1 MTKPDDN
8 TQKLAQA
15 LRVSLKETERLRAR
29 NRKLETS
36 LREPIAIVGMAC
48 RYPGGVGSP
57 EDLWNLVSAGTDAT
71 SEFPVNRGWDTER
84 LYDPTGETPNSA
96 YTREGGFLHA
106 AGEFDPAF
114 FNISPN
120 EAALMDPQQF
130 LLLET
135 SWEAFERAGVDPGSL
150 KGSRTGV
157 WVGMM
162 YHDYPANANTGS
174 IASGRVSYVL
184 GLEGPSVTVDTACS
198 SSLVAMHSA
207 AAALR
212 SGECDLA
219 LAGGVAVM
227 ATPETLVEFSRQR
240 GLSPDGRCKSFADAA
255 DGVGWSEGAGMLVLE
270 RLSDAQRN
278 GHQVLA
284 VLTGSAVNQDGA
296 SNGLTAPNGPSQ
308 RRVIRQALANAG
320 VSPVDVD
327 VVEAHGTGTTLGDP
341 IEAQALLATYGQERH
356 ADRPLWLGSLKSN
369 IGHAQAAAGVGGVIK
384 MVMAMRHGMLPQT
397 LHVDAPSSKVD
408 WSEGHVRLLTEPVA
422 WPAADRPRRAG
433 VSSFGISGTN
443 AHVIIEQAPAVES
456 AVDQAQAP
464 ETVPAGGLLPW
475 AVSARSSEAL
485 AAQAV
490 RLASHVADRDL
501 DPVDVGFSLASTR
514 AVFDHRAVVLA
525 EDRAGLLAGVRA
537 LSRAET
543 TPGVITG
550 RVVPGSTGLVFSGQ
564 GAQWAGMAA
573 ELRAAYPV
581 FAEAF
586 DAIVAQLDP
595 LLGQAV
601 SLSVAL
607 ADSDL
612 VDRTVFA
619 QAGLFAFEV
628 ALFRLL
634 ESWGVRTDVVAGH
647 SIGEVAAAHVAGV
660 LSLADARVLV
670 AARGRLMQA
679 LPAGGAMIAVGAA
692 EADVTP
698 LMSDGVSIAAVNGP
712 SSVVLSGV
720 EDAVVAV
727 AGVCTERGWRT
738 HRLRVSHAFHSA
750 LMEPMLAEFA
760 SAIEGLAFGRP
771 TIPLVSTVTG
781 ARVTDE
787 MTDPAYWVGQV
798 RDTVRF
804 ADAVAT
810 MASLGVSRFA
820 EVGPDAVLS
829 PMVAQSLDDEAAA
842 VVALARRDR
851 ADASAVSGGV
861 AGLFVAGAEV
871 NWAALHAGGQR
882 IDLPTYAFQ
891 HQRFWL
897 DPKEALALSWLGA
910 ELGGV
915 SSVGLDVVAHPLL
928 GAVVPHP
935 DSGGVSFT
943 GRWTMDSVEWLA
955 DHSVLGTVL
964 LPGTGFVELASY
976 VGGVL
981 GCAVLDELVLQ
992 APLTVPAEG
1001 SISVQVVVTAAD
1013 ESGRRRLSV
1022 HSRQAA
1028 EGPWLLH
1035 AEGVLAPDEVVA
1047 DFDLAAWPPV
1057 GAQSLDI
1064 DGVYDE
1070 LLDIGYGYG
1079 PFFQGLQ
1086 AAWQRGDELFAEV
1099 ALPDPQDGKGF
1110 GIHPALFDAALH
1122 AGIVHGLRGGVE
1134 GFPALPFTW
1143 NRVVLH
1149 AAGVSAVRVRIVV
1162 EGTRFALQLADEQG
1176 SPVMSVGALVSR
1188 PVSADRLRSDR
1199 VDDALFGV
1207 EWVAAAPSAETV
1219 EPGRVAVLNGDL
1231 AALITEL
1238 DAAQDPV
1245 VPEIVLWEIPVHDGA
1260 PPETARWIAIG
1271 VLDTLRGWL
1280 AEPRF
1285 AGARLVVLT
1294 KRAVAVADSE
1304 QVDLGQAPVWGLL
1317 RAAQAEHPGRFQL
1330 LDLDP
1335 DEQDQ
1340 RRDTL
1345 AIAAVAA
1352 AAALEPE
1359 AALRGAT
1366 LLVPRLSRHAPDAI
1380 ARPIEPGTVLVT
1392 GGTGGLGGVI
1402 ARHLVA
1408 EHGVRHLLLTSRRG
1422 PDAPGAP
1429 ELHAELAELG
1439 AEVTIAA
1446 CDVSDRS
1453 ALAVL
1458 LDGISVEHPLVGV
1471 VHAAGTADNGLIES
1485 MTADRIDY
1493 VFGPKVDAAW
1503 HLHELTRD
1511 ASLSL
1516 FVLVSSAG
1524 GLVLAAG
1531 QANYAAANVFLDA
1544 LAAHRRS
1551 LGLPATAVDYGL
1563 WARSSGL
1570 GVELSEAEFDL
1581 LRRQGFPPISE
1592 AEGLAL
1598 FDAAIATDSAQL
1610 VALRVDR
1617 AVLRTRGELIPA
1629 LVRALVP
1636 IPVRR
1641 NNRTAAG
1648 QAFARK
1654 LAGLSDADRARAL
1667 LDLVRSV
1674 AAATLGHASV
1684 DAVEPQQAFQQLGF
1698 DSLSAVEFRNK
1709 LNAATG
1715 LQLPAT
1721 LVFDYPNAQVV
1732 AEFIDS
1738 QISGTS
1744 HDVAVTAS
1752 RVVGDDPIAVVA
1764 MSCRYPG
1771 GVASPEDLWSLVA
1784 EGVDTTGDLPADRGW
1799 DIEGIYDPEPGKA
1812 GKTYT
1817 RQGGFLYSAADFDAD
1832 FFGISPNEAL
1842 VMDPQQRM
1850 LLEISWE
1857 ALERAGVDPA
1867 VLRGSSTGVF
1877 TGVMYHDY
1885 AMGAG
1890 TGSSVAGSLVS
1901 GRIAYTLGLEGPAVS
1916 VDTACSSS
1924 LVAMHLAAQSL
1935 RSGECDLA
1943 LAGGVAVMSTPEMLV
1958 EFSRQRGLSP
1968 DGRCKSFAD
1977 AADGVGWSEG
1987 AGMLVLER
1995 LSDARRNGHQVLA
2008 VIAGS
2013 AVNQDGAS
2021 NGFSAPNGPSQ
2032 QRVIRQALANA
2043 GVSPTEVDAVEAH
2056 GTGTMLGDPIEAQAL
2071 LATYGQ
2077 GRDADRPLWLGSLKS
2092 NIGHAQAA
2100 AGVGGVIKMV
2110 MAMRHGVLPRTL
2122 HVDRPS
2128 TKVDWSEGHARLLTE
2143 SVDWP
2148 EVDRPRRAGVS
2159 SFGLSG
2165 TNAHLILEQA
2175 PAADPAPVVKTLPAG
2190 GVLPWV
2196 VSARSGEAL
2205 AEQARRL
2212 ASQVGDHDS
2221 IDIGFSLAASRV
2233 LFEYRAVAFS
2243 PEDDVLRAGIQALG
2257 RGETIPGVV
2266 SGRVVAGSTGLVFS
2280 GQGAQ
2285 WAGMASELRA
2295 AYPVF
2300 AEAFDGIV
2308 AELDPLLEQS
2318 VSLSTALVS
2327 DDLVDRT
2334 VFAQAGLFAFEV
2346 ALFRLLESWGVR
2358 TDVVAGHSIGE
2369 IAAAHVAGVLS
2380 LADAC
2385 VLVAAR
2391 GRLMQALPSGGAM
2404 VAVGAS
2410 DADVRPLLT
2419 GEVSIAAVNGPS
2431 SVVLSGLE
2439 ADVVATTEA
2448 CAERGWRTHRLRVS
2462 HAFHSELMEPMLAE
2476 FASAIE
2482 GLTFGRPTIP
2492 LVSTVTGARI
2502 TDEMTDPAYWVGQVR
2517 DTVRFADAVVAMAD
2531 LGVSRFAEVGPDAVL
2546 TPMVVQSLDDE
2557 AAVAVA
2563 LARRDRAD
2571 ASAVLGGIAGLFVAG
2586 AEVKWAGFYAGTGA
2600 RRIDLP
2606 TYAFQHRRYWIPEG
2620 SAGKGDARSM
2630 GLVATGHP
2638 LVSAVVSQ
2646 PDSDVVAVSGRLSV
2660 QTQPWLADHRVMDT
2674 VLFPGTGLVELALH
2688 AGERVGCSS
2697 LDELILRAPLVLPE
2711 SGGVAVQVV
2720 IGGADEGR
2728 RGVRIF
2734 SRPDDDADSA
2744 ASWTLHAEGVLVPGT
2759 DGTPADLTQW
2769 PPADATAVPV
2779 EDLYDSLDAQG
2790 YHYGPVFQALRAV
2803 WRGSEGLYAE
2813 VELPEAARGDAG
2825 RFGVHPAL
2833 LDAALHALRF
2843 ADDTASEETGLAL
2856 PFEWSGVTVHAAGAD
2871 ALRVRLTRIGERGV
2885 ELDLADST
2893 GAAVA
2898 TVRHLASRPIDP
2910 AQLTV
2915 GTAISR
2921 TAVFDVS
2928 WAPITVSDNDVAA
2941 VAWADLGGVGEQVPQ
2956 VVVLDCP
2963 AGSDPAVVRAA
2974 THGVLE
2980 VLQSWFAEP
2989 RFGESVL
2996 VVRTSGAVSVA
3007 GEDISNLAGAAVGG
3021 LVRSA
3026 QAEGVGRIVLVDT
3039 DSELDGL
3046 LGGILAAEEPQVAV
3060 RDGQV
3065 HRARLGRV
3073 VSTTAP
3079 AAGSFDPDD
3088 TVLITGAGG
3097 YLGGLFAR
3105 HLVNAH
3111 GVRRLLLLSRRG
3123 ESGPGARALREELQ
3137 QCGAEVEFVGC
3148 DVADRGALAEVLA
3161 AVPAAQPITG
3171 VFHLAGVL
3179 DDGAIASLSP
3189 ERMDAVLAP
3198 KVDAALH
3205 LHELTADLPLK
3216 AFVLFSSVAGAFGSP
3231 GQGNYAAANA
3241 CLDALATHRRASGLP
3256 GMSLAWGLWSTDG
3269 GMAAE
3274 LGDAERRRMSRSG
3287 LLPLSADQGLALFD
3301 AATGMDTAALVL
3313 ARVDLDAMRS
3323 AGFAAPALFSALI
3336 PQRRR
3341 AASGAS
3347 AALRARLSSTPVS
3360 ERFDVLLE
3368 IVRGQIA
3375 TVLGHENT
3383 NAVAADRA
3391 FTELGFDSI
3400 TAVEFRNALKA
3411 ATGLPLPAT
3420 LVFDYPSPQALARYL
3435 ADEIAGTSRDVEV
3448 TAIRAVDDDPIAVVG
3463 MACRYPGGVT
3473 SPEEL
3478 WELVRTGRDAVSTFP
3493 VDRGWDLDGIY
3504 DPEPGRAGKSYTRE
3518 GGFLHTAA
3526 DFDADFFGIG
3536 PNEAVMTDPQQR
3548 QLLETTWEALERAG
3562 VDPAVLRGS
3571 STGVFTGVM
3580 YHDYAQGTGNSAAGS
3595 LVSGRIAYTLGLE
3608 GPAVSVD
3615 TACSSSLVTMH
3626 LAAQSLRSGEC
3637 DLALA
3642 GGVTV
3647 MATPETLVEFS
3658 RQRGLSPDGRCKSFA
3673 DAADGVGWSEGAGML
3688 VLERLS
3694 DARRNG
3700 HDVLAVIA
3708 GSAVNQDGASNGL
3721 TAPNGPSQR
3730 RVIRQALAN
3739 AGVSPV
3745 DVDVVEAHGTGTT
3758 LGDPI
3763 EAQALLATYGQ
3774 DRGADRPLWLGS
3786 LKSNI
3791 GHAQAAAGVGG
3802 VIKMVMAMR
3811 HGLLPKTL
3819 HVDAPSTKVDW
3830 SEGHIRLLTEAVV
3843 WPEVDRP
3850 RRAGV
3855 SSFGISGTN
3864 AHVIIEQAPV
3874 ADLAPIPVVE
3884 TVRVLPWV
3892 VSARSGEA
3900 LCGQADRLASR
3911 VGEQDPIDVGFSLA
3925 STRSVFE
3932 HRAVVVAEDRDGLL
3946 AGVRALAAGV
3956 QAPGVVSGRAVPGST
3971 GVVFSGQ
3978 GAQWAGMATELRDA
3992 YPLFAEH
3999 FDAIVAELDL
4009 RLGQTVSLGAAL
4021 ASEDLVDRTVFA
4033 QAGLFAFE
4041 VALFRLLESW
4051 GVRADVVAGHSIGE
4065 VAAAHVAGVLSLSDA
4080 CVLVAARGRLMQAL
4094 PAGGAMVAVGA
4105 PEADVLPLLSD
4116 GVSIAAVNGPS
4127 SVVLSGVEDAVAAVV
4142 EACVERGW
4150 RTHRLRVSHAF
4161 HSALMEPMLAEFASA
4176 IEGLAFARPSIA
4188 LVSTV
4193 TGARIE
4199 HEMSDPSYWVGQVR
4213 DTVRFA
4219 DAVAVMA
4226 DMGVSRF
4233 AEVGPDAVLTP
4244 MIAQTLD
4251 TATAIALTRRNNAD
4265 PATLLTGLARLH
4277 VTGSTVDWSSYYGG
4291 AGAARIDLPTYS
4303 FQHRHF
4309 WTTGPLRT
4317 GEAHA
4322 LGLRSTEHPMLGA
4335 WVAQPES
4342 GGVRFTG
4349 RLSAATHP
4357 WMADHDVLGTV
4368 LLPGTGFVELALHAG
4383 NQVDCPELEE
4393 LTLLAPLVFQGH
4405 GGVQVQVI
4413 VGDGDE
4419 TGRRRL
4425 DIYSR
4430 KDEDDPSVPWTRH
4443 AAGAVGPGGE
4453 TGKPEDWDDFVQWPP
4468 AGATE
4473 VVLDGAYDELADAG
4487 YNYGPAFRG
4496 LVALWRRGENLFAEV
4511 ALPEQTSAQGYGVH
4525 PALLDSAMHALS
4537 FGLPQ
4542 DVDEQGER
4550 PTLVPFAWSS
4560 VRIHA
4565 DGARRV
4571 RVRFTV
4577 PNQETVALTMADSGG
4592 VPLLSV
4598 QSLAL
4603 RPLSRE
4609 LLSAAPRSHDALY
4622 ELTWRTGPELRSA
4635 AGVSCSEWG
4644 AAEPASVF
4652 LFRPPVEGAEMPVRL
4667 RTALHRTLGVI
4678 QQFSSEER
4686 YAASTLAV
4694 ITDSTADPAAAAVW
4708 GLVRAAQAE
4717 NPGRIVLVEAPAAA
4731 TADHLVAAA
4740 LTGEPELD
4748 VHGEGT
4754 RVPRLVRA
4762 TSPESEQPI
4771 PWDSERTVL
4780 ITGGTGGIGR
4790 RLVEHLVSKH
4800 GVRHLLLAGRR
4811 GPAAAADLIEELDAL
4826 GAEVRVA
4833 ACDVGNRDALR
4844 DLLASIPAEHP
4855 LGAIVHVAGV
4865 AHNGLVG
4872 TLTPEQIDYSL
4883 GAKADAAWYLH
4894 ELTREAGLSAFVM
4907 ISSAAGAILPAGQG
4921 GYAAA
4926 NVFLDAL
4933 ATHRHAEGLPATSLA
4948 YGLWDIDTGLSQWLS
4963 QADRQRMRRQGL
4975 PPLAADKALE
4985 LFDAALS
4992 SDRPV
4997 HVPVEIDLAALRARD
5012 AVPALLR
5019 DLAKRTG
5026 RRQSTGTQDAGA
5038 VRRRLAQLSEPEQEQ
5053 WLRAHILEN
5062 AARLLGHES
5071 TDALDPERD
5080 FLESGFDSLAAMELR
5095 TTLNASTGLT
5105 LPTAAIFDH
5114 KTPAALAR
5122 YLQKELTGDSR
5133 RGGEVD
5139 GEDDS
5144 LYGMFR
5150 GAVASGQADKGFALL
5165 RAAAELREQFSSA
5178 HELDRL
5184 PVPTRLAAGSALPR
5198 IICLAPPLATG
5209 GAHQYARIASHLRT
5223 ARDVSALTPIGCRT
5237 GEPLP
5242 TTPAAAAEAVARSV
5256 LEAAQGDPFVLVGYS
5271 SGGLLAYLA
5280 TEHLEAAGGPAPAA
5294 VVMVDTYKVND
5305 NVEWLL
5311 RAMFEHMVSA
5321 EATFGRFDQARLT
5334 GMGRYVQL
5342 LKEMVPGSV
5351 ATPTLFVQCA
5361 QNFLGSSSDRVNWQA
5376 EPWDS
5381 THTVVSVQA
5390 DHITILEDGSADVA
5404 EAIEDWLES

>member
-29 NRKLETS
+29 NPKLESS

-48 RYPGGVGSP
+48 RYPGGIGSP
-57 EDLWNLVSAGTDAT
+57 EDLWDLVSAGADAT
-71 SEFPVNRGWDTER
+71 SELPVNRGWDTDR
-84 LYDPTGETPNSA
+84 LYDPTGETPNTA

-174 IASGRVSYVL
+174 IASGRVSYVF

-320 VSPVDVD
+320 VSPGDVD

-341 IEAQALLATYGQERH
+341 IEAQALLATYGQERQ

-384 MVMAMRHGMLPQT
+384 MVMAMRHGMLPRT
-397 LHVDAPSSKVD
+397 LHVDRPSTKVD
-408 WSEGHVRLLTEPVA
+408 WSEGQVRLLTEPVA
-422 WPAADRPRRAG
+422 WPEVDRPRRAG

-443 AHVIIEQAPAVES
+443 AHVIIEQAPAVEP
-456 AVDQAQAP
+456 AQAP
-464 ETVPAGGLLPW
+464 VVAGLLPW
-475 AVSARSSEAL
+475 AVSARSVGAL
-485 AAQAV
+485 AAQAE
-490 RLASHVADRDL
+490 RLASHVAERDL
-501 DPVDVGFSLASTR
+501 HPVDVGFSLASTR
-514 AVFDHRAVVLA
+514 AVFDHRAVVLG
-525 EDRAGLLAGVRA
+525 EDRAGLLAGTRA
-537 LSRAET
+537 LGRTESA
-543 TPGVITG
+543 PGVLTG
-550 RVVPGSTGLVFSGQ
+550 RVVPGTTGLVFSGQ
-564 GAQWAGMAA
+564 GAQWAGMAG

-581 FAEAF
+581 FAEMF
-586 DAIVAQLDP
+586 DAIVAELDP
-595 LLGQAV
+595 LLGQSV
-601 SLSVAL
+601 SLAAAL
-607 ADSDL
+607 SDGDL

-634 ESWGVRTDVVAGH
+634 ESWGVRADVVAGH

-660 LSLADARVLV
+660 LSLPDACVLV

-679 LPAGGAMIAVGAA
+679 LPAGGAMVAVGAA
-692 EADVTP
+692 EADVVP
-698 LMSDGVSIAAVNGP
+698 LLSGEVSIAAVNGP
-712 SSVVLSGV
+712 ASVVLSGV
-720 EDAVVAV
+720 EGAVLAVVEAC
-727 AGVCTERGWRT
+727 AERGWRT

-760 SAIEGLAFGRP
+760 SAIEGLTFGRP
-771 TIPLVSTVTG
+771 GIPLVSTVTG
-781 ARVTDE
+781 ARVAAE
-787 MTDPAYWVGQV
+787 MADPAYWVRQV

-810 MASLGVSRFA
+810 MTEMGVARFA
-820 EVGPDAVLS
+820 EVGPDAVLT
-829 PMVAQSLDDEAAA
+829 PMVAQA
-842 VVALARRDR
+842 VGGGTAVAVPLARRDR
-851 ADASAVSGGV
+851 ADASSVLGGV

-871 NWAALHAGGQR
+871 NWAALHAGGRR

-897 DPKEALALSWLGA
+897 DPKDALAMSWLGA

-915 SSVGLDVVAHPLL
+915 SSVGLDIVRHPLL
-928 GAVVPHP
+928 GALVPHP

-943 GRWTMDSVEWLA
+943 GRWTADSVEWLA

-981 GCAVLDELVLQ
+981 GCAVVDELVLQ
-992 APLTVPAEG
+992 APLILPGEG
-1001 SISVQVVVTAAD
+1001 GVAVQVVVTAAD
-1013 ESGRRRLSV
+1013 EAGRRRLSV
-1022 HSRQAA
+1022 HSRQTT
-1028 EGPWLLH
+1028 ESPWLLH
-1035 AEGVLAPDEVVA
+1035 AEGVLAPEDVAA
-1047 DFDLAAWPPV
+1047 DFDLAAWPPA
-1057 GAQSLDI
+1057 GAEIVPI

-1079 PFFQGLQ
+1079 PFFQGLR
-1086 AAWQRGDELFAEV
+1086 AAWRRGDELFAEV
-1099 ALPDPQDGKGF
+1099 TLPDPEDGKGF

-1134 GFPALPFTW
+1134 GFPALPFSW

-1149 AAGVSAVRVRIVV
+1149 TAGASAVRVRIVV
-1162 EGTRFALQLADEQG
+1162 DGTRFALQLADEQG
-1176 SPVMSVGALVSR
+1176 GPVLSVGALVSR
-1188 PVSADRLRSDR
+1188 PVSADRLRSEQAA
-1199 VDDALFGV
+1199 DALFGV
-1207 EWVAAAPSAETV
+1207 EWIAAPAAAETGA
-1219 EPGRVAVLNGDL
+1219 PGGAAVLNDGL

-1238 DAAQDPV
+1238 DAAEDAA
-1245 VPEIVLWEIPVHDGA
+1245 VPEMVLWEVPAHEGA
-1260 PPETARWIAIG
+1260 PPEAARRTAID

-1285 AGARLVVLT
+1285 AGSRLVVLT
-1294 KRAVAVADSE
+1294 HRAVAVTDDE
-1304 QVDLGQAPVWGLL
+1304 PVDLAQAPVWGLL

-1330 LDLDP
+1330 LDLD
-1335 DEQDQ
+1335 
-1340 RRDTL
+1340 RDHERD
-1345 AIAAVAA
+1345 AVAAVAA
-1352 AAALEPE
+1352 GAAQEPE
-1359 AALRGAT
+1359 AALRDGT
-1366 LLVPRLSRHAPDAI
+1366 LLVPRLSRHAPGPNQ
-1380 ARPIEPGTVLVT
+1380 RVTEPGTVLVT
-1392 GGTGGLGGVI
+1392 GGTGGLGAVI
-1402 ARHLVA
+1402 ARHLVT
-1408 EHGVRHLLLTSRRG
+1408 EHGVRRLLLTSRRG
-1422 PDAPGAP
+1422 PDAPGA
-1429 ELHAELAELG
+1429 AELREELTELG
-1439 AEVTIAA
+1439 AHVTIAA

-1453 ALAVL
+1453 ALAAL
-1458 LDGISVEHPLVGV
+1458 LDGISADHPLVGV
-1471 VHAAGTADNGLIES
+1471 VHAAGTADNGLVES
-1485 MTADRIDY
+1485 ITADRLEH
-1493 VFGPKVDAAW
+1493 VFAPKVDAAW

-1511 ASLSL
+1511 SPLSL

-1544 LAAHRRS
+1544 LAAHRRN
-1551 LGLPATAVDYGL
+1551 LGLPATAIDYGL

-1570 GVELSEAEFDL
+1570 GFELSEAEFDL

-1592 AEGLAL
+1592 ADGLAL
-1598 FDAAIATDSAQL
+1598 FDAATATDSAQL

-1617 AVLRTRGELIPA
+1617 AVLRTRGELVPA

-1636 IPVRR
+1636 NPVRR
-1641 NNRTAAG
+1641 AQRGAAG
-1648 QAFARK
+1648 QAFART
-1654 LAGLSDADRARAL
+1654 LAGLSESDRARAL

-1674 AAATLGHASV
+1674 AAATLGHASAE
-1684 DAVEPQQAFQQLGF
+1684 AVEPTQAFQQLGF

-1721 LVFDYPNAQVV
+1721 LVFDHPNPQAV
-1732 AEFIDS
+1732 AELIDA
-1738 QISGTS
+1738 QLAGTVQ
-1744 HDVAVTAS
+1744 DVAVTAT
-1752 RVVGDDPIAVVA
+1752 RAAGDDPIAVVA

-1771 GVASPEDLWSLVA
+1771 GVASPEDLWRLVA
-1784 EGVDTTGDLPADRGW
+1784 EGRDSTGDLPSDRGW
-1799 DIEGIYDPEPGKA
+1799 DVEGIYDPEPGKV
-1812 GKTYT
+1812 GKTYA
-1817 RQGGFLYSAADFDAD
+1817 RRGGFLYSAADFDAD

-1842 VMDPQQRM
+1842 VMDPQQRT
-1850 LLEISWE
+1850 LLEIAWE

-1867 VLRGSSTGVF
+1867 VLRGSPTGVF

-1890 TGSSVAGSLVS
+1890 TGNSVAGSLVS

-1924 LVAMHLAAQSL
+1924 LVALHLAAQSL

-1968 DGRCKSFAD
+1968 DGRCKSFSD
-1977 AADGVGWSEG
+1977 NADGVGWSEG

-1995 LSDARRNGHQVLA
+1995 LSDARRHGHEVLA
-2008 VIAGS
+2008 VLAGS

-2021 NGFSAPNGPSQ
+2021 NGFAAPNGPSQ

-2043 GVSPTEVDAVEAH
+2043 HVSPTEVDVVEAH
-2056 GTGTMLGDPIEAQAL
+2056 GTGTTLGDPIEAQAL

-2077 GRDADRPLWLGSLKS
+2077 GRAEDRPLWLGSLKS

-2110 MAMRHGVLPRTL
+2110 MAMRHGVLPKTL
-2122 HVDRPS
+2122 HADQPS

-2143 SVDWP
+2143 PVAWP

-2165 TNAHLILEQA
+2165 TNAHVILEQA
-2175 PAADPAPVVKTLPAG
+2175 PAADPAPVSATAPAG

-2196 VSARSGEAL
+2196 VSARNDEAL
-2205 AEQARRL
+2205 AGQARRL
-2212 ASQVGDHDS
+2212 AAHLGDHDAV
-2221 IDIGFSLAASRV
+2221 DIGYSLAASRV
-2233 LFEYRAVAFS
+2233 VFEHRAVVFGTES
-2243 PEDDVLRAGIQALG
+2243 ESLRAGIQALG
-2257 RGETIPGVV
+2257 RGETTPGVV
-2266 SGRVVAGSTGLVFS
+2266 AGRVVSGSTGVVFS

-2285 WAGMASELRA
+2285 WAGMADQLRA
-2295 AYPVF
+2295 AHPVF
-2300 AEAFDGIV
+2300 AEVFDGIV
-2308 AELDPLLEQS
+2308 AELDPMLGQTD
-2318 VSLSTALVS
+2318 SLTAALA
-2327 DDLVDRT
+2327 DGDLVDRT

-2358 TDVVAGHSIGE
+2358 ADVVAGHSIGE
-2369 IAAAHVAGVLS
+2369 VAAAHVAGVLS

-2404 VAVGAS
+2404 VAVGAAE
-2410 DADVRPLLT
+2410 ADVVPLLSE
-2419 GEVSIAAVNGPS
+2419 GVSIAAVNGPA
-2431 SVVLSGLE
+2431 SVVLSGAEDAVL
-2439 ADVVATTEA
+2439 AAVQV

-2462 HAFHSELMEPMLAE
+2462 HAFHSALMEPMLTE

-2482 GLTFGRPTIP
+2482 GVTFGRPTIP
-2492 LVSTVTGARI
+2492 LVSTVTGRPI
-2502 TDEMTDPAYWVGQVR
+2502 TEEMTDPAYWVGQVR
-2517 DTVRFADAVVAMAD
+2517 DTVRFADAVAAMAD
-2531 LGVSRFAEVGPDAVL
+2531 RGVSRFAEVGPDAVL
-2546 TPMVVQSLDDE
+2546 TPMIAQTVDD
-2557 AAVAVA
+2557 AAAIAVP

-2571 ASAVLGGIAGLFVAG
+2571 ASSVLGGVARLFVAG
-2586 AEVKWAGFYAGTGA
+2586 AEVNWAGFYAGTGA
-2600 RRIDLP
+2600 RRVDLP
-2606 TYAFQHRRYWIPEG
+2606 TYAFQHRRYWIPGG
-2620 SAGKGDARSM
+2620 SAGSADARAM

-2638 LVSAVVSQ
+2638 LVSAVVAQ
-2646 PDSDVVAVSGRLSV
+2646 PESDVVALSGRLSV

-2674 VLFPGTGLVELALH
+2674 VLFPGTGLLELALH
-2688 AGERVGCSS
+2688 AGERVGCPS

-2711 SGGVAVQVV
+2711 TGGVAVRIVL
-2720 IGGADEGR
+2720 GGADEGR

-2734 SRPDDDADSA
+2734 SRPDDEAEA
-2744 ASWTLHAEGVLVPGT
+2744 AAPWTLHAEGVLVPEPG
-2759 DGTPADLTQW
+2759 GAPVDLTQW
-2769 PPADATAVPV
+2769 PPAGATAVPV
-2779 EDLYDSLDAQG
+2779 EDLYDSLDGQG

-2803 WRGSEGLYAE
+2803 WRGPDGIYAE
-2813 VELPEAARGDAG
+2813 VALPEQVRDHAG
-2825 RFGVHPAL
+2825 GFGVHPAL
-2833 LDAALHALRF
+2833 LDAALHALRA
-2843 ADDTASEETGLAL
+2843 ADDAPENAGLAL

-2885 ELDLADST
+2885 ALDLADST

-2910 AQLTV
+2910 AQLTAA
-2915 GTAISR
+2915 TALSR
-2921 TAVFDVS
+2921 TPAFEVG
-2928 WAPITVSDNDVAA
+2928 WAPMTLPDNETGTP
-2941 VAWADLGGVGEQVPQ
+2941 VAWADLDPTHEQVPP

-2963 AGSDPAVVRAA
+2963 SGNDPAAVRAA
-2974 THGVLE
+2974 THTVLAA
-2980 VLQSWFAEP
+2980 LQSWSTEP
-2989 RFGESVL
+2989 AFGDSVL
-2996 VVRTSGAVSVA
+2996 VVRTVGAVSVA
-3007 GEDISNLAGAAVGG
+3007 GEDIANLAGAAVGG
-3021 LVRSA
+3021 LARAA
-3026 QAEGVGRIVLVDT
+3026 QTEGVGRIVLVDT
-3039 DSELDGL
+3039 DSPLDEL
-3046 LGGILAAEEPQVAV
+3046 LGGILASAEPQVAV

-3065 HRARLGRV
+3065 YRARLGRADATGDP
-3073 VSTTAP
+3073 STLAFAP
-3079 AAGSFDPDD
+3079 EE

-3105 HLVNAH
+3105 HLVTAH

-3123 ESGPGARALREELQ
+3123 ATGPGATELSEELRQ
-3137 QCGAEVEFVGC
+3137 LGAEVEFAGC
-3148 DVADRGALAEVLA
+3148 DVADRAALAQTLA
-3161 AVPAAQPITG
+3161 AVPAMHPITG

-3179 DDGAIASLSP
+3179 DDGAIGSLNP

-3205 LHELTADLPLK
+3205 LHALTADLPVR
-3216 AFVLFSSVAGAFGSP
+3216 AFVLFSSVAGVFGGP

-3241 CLDALATHRRASGLP
+3241 CLDALAAHRRAAGLP
-3256 GMSLAWGLWSTDG
+3256 GTSLAWGLWSTDA

-3274 LGDAERRRMSRSG
+3274 LDDVDRRRMSRSG
-3287 LLPLSADQGLALFD
+3287 LLPLSAEQGLALFD
-3301 AATGMDTAALVL
+3301 TALGLDTAAPVL
-3313 ARVDLDAMRS
+3313 ARLDLDALR
-3323 AGFAAPALFSALI
+3323 ATGTDAPALFSALV

-3347 AALRARLSSTPVS
+3347 AALRARLASGSGS
-3360 ERFDVLLE
+3360 ERVDVLLE
-3368 IVRGQIA
+3368 LVRGQIA
-3375 TVLGHENT
+3375 AVLGHENT
-3383 NAVAADRA
+3383 SAVTADRA

-3400 TAVEFRNALKA
+3400 SAVEFRNALKA
-3411 ATGLPLPAT
+3411 ATGLALPAT
-3420 LVFDYPSPQALARYL
+3420 LVFDYPTPQALARYL
-3435 ADEIAGTSRDVEV
+3435 ADEFAGTSHDAEV
-3448 TAIRAVDDDPIAVVG
+3448 TAVRAVDGDPIAVVG
-3463 MACRYPGGVT
+3463 MACRYPGGVR
-3473 SPEEL
+3473 SPEDL
-3478 WELVRTGRDAVSTFP
+3478 WELVHAGRDAVSTFP
-3493 VDRGWDLDGIY
+3493 ADRGWDLDGLY

-3562 VDPAVLRGS
+3562 VDPAVLRGT

-3694 DARRNG
+3694 DARRHG
-3700 HDVLAVIA
+3700 HEVLAVLA

-3739 AGVSPV
+3739 AGVSPAE
-3745 DVDVVEAHGTGTT
+3745 VDVVEAHGTGTT

-3774 DRGADRPLWLGS
+3774 GRAADRPLWLGS

-3830 SEGHIRLLTEAVV
+3830 SEGHLRLLTEPVA
-3843 WPEVDRP
+3843 WPAVDRP

-3864 AHVIIEQAPV
+3864 AHVIIEQAPSTDR
-3874 ADLAPIPVVE
+3874 AQAPVTGNVPQ
-3884 TVRVLPWV
+3884 VLPWV
-3892 VSARSGEA
+3892 ISARGGEA
-3900 LCGQADRLASR
+3900 LAGQAERLAAW
-3911 VGEQDPIDVGFSLA
+3911 VGDQDPLDVGYSLA

-3946 AGVRALAAGV
+3946 AGVRALAGGV
-3956 QAPGVVSGRAVPGST
+3956 PDPRVVSGRATPGAT

-3978 GAQWAGMATELRDA
+3978 GAQWAGMADELRAA
-3992 YPLFAEH
+3992 YTVFAEH
-3999 FDAIVAELDL
+3999 FDAIVAALDPA
-4009 RLGQTVSLGAAL
+4009 LGQRVSLTEAL
-4021 ASEDLVDRTVFA
+4021 AGDLVDQTVFA
-4033 QAGLFAFE
+4033 QAGLFAYE

-4065 VAAAHVAGVLSLSDA
+4065 VAAAHVAGVLSLADA
-4080 CVLVAARGRLMQAL
+4080 GVLVAARGRLMQAL

-4105 PEADVLPLLSD
+4105 PEAEVLPLLS
-4116 GVSIAAVNGPS
+4116 GALSVAAVNGPS
-4127 SVVLSGVEDAVAAVV
+4127 SVVLSGAEDAVDAVT
-4142 EACVERGW
+4142 EACAERGW
-4150 RTHRLRVSHAF
+4150 RTRRLRVSHAF
-4161 HSALMEPMLAEFASA
+4161 HSASMEPMLAEFASA
-4176 IEGLAFARPSIA
+4176 IEGVTFGRPTIA
-4188 LVSTV
+4188 LVSTA
-4193 TGARIE
+4193 TGARVTE
-4199 HEMSDPSYWVGQVR
+4199 EMTDPAYWVRQVR

-4219 DAVAVMA
+4219 DAVAAMA
-4226 DMGVSRF
+4226 DTGVSRF
-4233 AEVGPDAVLTP
+4233 IEVGPDAVLTP

-4251 TATAIALTRRNNAD
+4251 TATTIALSRRNSAD
-4265 PATLLTGLARLH
+4265 PATLLTGLARAY
-4277 VTGSTVDWSSYYGG
+4277 VTGATVNWSSYFGG
-4291 AGAARIDLPTYS
+4291 TGASKVDLPTYS

-4317 GEAHA
+4317 GEPTA
-4322 LGLRSTEHPMLGA
+4322 LGLRSSEHPMLGA

-4357 WMADHDVLGTV
+4357 WLTDHDVLGTV

-4383 NQVDCPELEE
+4383 IQVDCPELAE
-4393 LTLLAPLVFQGH
+4393 LTLLAPLVFQGN
-4405 GGVQVQVI
+4405 GGVHLQVV
-4413 VGDGDE
+4413 VGDGDD

-4430 KDEDDPSVPWTRH
+4430 TDADDPSDPWHHH
-4443 AAGAVGPGGE
+4443 ATGAVGPAGGPTE
-4453 TGKPEDWDDFVQWPP
+4453 PRDWDDFAHWPP

-4473 VVLDGAYDELADAG
+4473 VTVDGAYDALADNG
-4487 YNYGPAFRG
+4487 YHYGPAFQG
-4496 LVALWRRGENLFAEV
+4496 LVALWRRGEDLFAEV
-4511 ALPEQTSAQGYGVH
+4511 ALPEDTATQGYGVH
-4525 PALLDSAMHALS
+4525 PALLDAAMHALP
-4537 FGLPQ
+4537 FGLAANA
-4542 DVDEQGER
+4542 DEDDR

-4560 VRIHA
+4560 VRLHA

-4571 RVRFTV
+4571 RVRLTV
-4577 PNQETVALTMADSGG
+4577 PNSETITLTMADSVGA
-4592 VPLLSV
+4592 PLLSV

-4609 LLSAAPRSHDALY
+4609 LLATASRTRDGLY
-4622 ELTWRTGPELRSA
+4622 ELTWHPGPAPRSDTEISWA
-4635 AGVSCSEWG
+4635 EWG
-4644 AAEPASVF
+4644 AAEPATVL
-4652 LFRPPVEGAEMPVRL
+4652 LFRPPVDGAQMQMPTRL
-4667 RTALHRTLGVI
+4667 RTALHRTLDAL
-4678 QQFSSEER
+4678 QQFTSDDR

-4694 ITDSTADPAAAAVW
+4694 VTDSAADPAAAAVW

-4717 NPGRIVLVEAPAAA
+4717 HPGRIVLVEAAAA
-4731 TADHLVAAA
+4731 TAPEHLAALT
-4740 LTGEPELD
+4740 LTGEPELA

-4762 TSPESEQPI
+4762 TAPVPERPA
-4771 PWDSERTVL
+4771 PWDPERTVL
-4780 ITGGTGGIGR
+4780 VTGGTGGIGR
-4790 RLVEHLVSKH
+4790 RLVEHLVREH

-4811 GPAAAADLIEELDAL
+4811 GPDAAADLLAEL
-4826 GAEVRVA
+4826 GALDVEIRVV
-4833 ACDVGNRDALR
+4833 ACDVGDRAAVRALL
-4844 DLLASIPAEHP
+4844 DSIPASHP
-4855 LGAIVHVAGV
+4855 LGAVVHVAGV
-4865 AHNGLVG
+4865 AHNGLVDA
-4872 TLTPEQIDYSL
+4872 LTPEQIDYSL
-4883 GAKADAAWYLH
+4883 GAKADAAWHLH
-4894 ELTREAGLSAFVM
+4894 ELTRDAGLSAFVL
-4907 ISSAAGAILPAGQG
+4907 ISSAAGSILPAGQG

-4926 NVFLDAL
+4926 NQFLDAL
-4933 ATHRHAEGLPATSLA
+4933 AIHRHAEGLPASSLA
-4948 YGLWDIDTGLSQWLS
+4948 YGLWDIATGLSQWLS

-4985 LFDAALS
+4985 LFDAAVS
-4992 SDRPV
+4992 SGRPV
-4997 HVPVEIDLAALRARD
+4997 QVPVEIDLAALRTREN
-5012 AVPALLR
+5012 VPALLR
-5019 DLAKRTG
+5019 ELAGRTG
-5026 RRQSTGTQDAGA
+5026 RRQRARAQDAGA
-5038 VRRRLAQLSEPEQEQ
+5038 VRRRLAQLSETEQEQ
-5053 WLRAHILEN
+5053 WLRTHILET
-5062 AARLLGHES
+5062 AAGLLGHES
-5071 TDALDPERD
+5071 ADALDPERD

-5095 TTLNASTGLT
+5095 TTLNATTGLT
-5105 LPTAAIFDH
+5105 LPTAAVFDH

-5122 YLQKELTGDSR
+5122 YLRLELAGAGGD
-5133 RGGEVD
+5133 GGTTT

-5150 GAVASGQADKGFALL
+5150 GAVVSGKADKGFAVL

-5178 HELDRL
+5178 DELDRF
-5184 PVPTRLAAGSALPR
+5184 PAPTRLAAGAGLPR
-5198 IICLAPPLATG
+5198 VICLAPPLATG
-5209 GAHQYARIASHLRT
+5209 GAHQYARIAAHLRSD
-5223 ARDVSALTPIGCRT
+5223 REVVALTPIGCRT

-5242 TTPAAAAEAVARSV
+5242 ATSAAAAAAVARSV
-5256 LEAAQGDPFVLVGYS
+5256 VAAAQGEPFVLVGYS
-5271 SGGLLAYLA
+5271 SGGLLAYLV
-5280 TEHLEAAGGPAPAA
+5280 TEYLEAAGGPTPEALA
-5294 VVMVDTYKVND
+5294 MIDTYTVND
-5305 NVEWLL
+5305 DAEWLL

-5342 LKEMVPGSV
+5342 LKERVPGSV
-5351 ATPTLFVQCA
+5351 ATPTLFLQCA
-5361 QNFLGSSSDRVNWQA
+5361 QNFLGGSSDRGAWQA
-5376 EPWDS
+5376 RPWDPA
-5381 THTVVSVQA
+5381 HTVVPVQA
-5390 DHITILEDGSADVA
+5390 DHITVLEEGSADVGA
-5404 EAIEDWLES
+5404 AIEEWLER